1 MPVDNNLHK
10 AAHKGDFELVKKC
23 IEIGE
28 PDEEEDPIDVNAPG
42 AGDRR
47 ALHRS
52 AGAGFLDI
60 TAYLLDKGA
69 ELDAKDKS
77 GRTSLHWAAISGHT
91 EIVNFLLSKGADIL
105 LVTSSN
111 MNALQLACEGGR
123 VDTVKALMTFV
134 SDNEEKKIKLCSAK
148 NDDGKTAWDLAAG
161 AKNKELCVAL
171 KESGDINAASA
182 ACIIC

>member
-10 AAHKGDFELVKKC
+10 AAHKGDFELVRKC
-23 IEIGE
+23 IEGSPEDDI
-28 PDEEEDPIDVNAPG
+28 DPIDVNGPG
-42 AGDRR
+42 AADRR

-69 ELDAKDKS
+69 TLDAADKS
-77 GRTSLHWAAISGHT
+77 GRTALHWAAISGHT

-105 LVTSSN
+105 AVTTSN

-123 VDTVKALMTFV
+123 IDTVRALMSFV
-134 SDNEEKKIKLCSAK
+134 SGDDDKKTKMSLAK
-148 NDDGKTAWDLAAG
+148 NDEGKTAWDIAVG
-161 AKNKELCVAL
+161 AKAAELCKTL
-171 KESGDINAASA
+171 KECGDVNGQSAS
-182 ACIIC
+182 CVIS